1 MDLKHT
7 LDEAAQRIE
16 SGDGTAVVDDLCG
29 SLLHLFRDSPP
40 LTWQQQVV
48 APCRTHRL
56 HALLL
61 QDPYTARAWRKPRG
75 YAGDAEML
83 DYLYS
88 GMAPSGT
95 TAEGLAVFRGT
106 TGGPNGRSVVHRR
119 DWLAARIDEIAA
131 GRSGTRVLSIAC
143 GHLREAARSL
153 AVAEGRIAEC
163 VGVDQDALSLA
174 VAERD
179 NLFRGMRFVNAR
191 VMDLVRGEQAF
202 EGFSFVYAAG
212 LFDYL
217 PTDLARRLLATMF
230 RALRPGGWLL
240 VGNFTPDNHGRGYME
255 CFMDWQ
261 LLCRDEAALEDL
273 RVTVPAHAVSAHRM
287 YRDPGRN
294 VVYLELQRA

>member
-1 MDLKHT
+1 MDLKHI
-7 LDEAAQRIE
+7 LDQAAHRIE
-16 SGDGTAVVDDLCG
+16 VGDGTAVVDDLCDVLRH
-29 SLLHLFRDSPP
+29 LLRDSSPA
-40 LTWQQQVV
+40 TWQQQVV
-48 APCRTHRL
+48 APCRSHRL

-83 DYLYS
+83 DHVY
-88 GMAPSGT
+88 GGTAPAGT
-95 TAEGLAVFRGT
+95 SAAGLAVFRGT

-131 GRSGTRVLSIAC
+131 GRSGMRVLSLAC
-143 GHLREAARSL
+143 GHLREAARSR
-153 AVAEGRIAEC
+153 AVAEGRVTEC

-179 NLFRGMRFVNAR
+179 NRFHGMRFVNAR

-202 EGFSFVYAAG
+202 EGFHFVYAAG

-217 PTDLARRLLATMF
+217 PADPARRLLATMF
-230 RALRPGGWLL
+230 GALRPGGWLL

-273 RVTVPAHAVSAHRM
+273 RMSVPAHEVAARRM

>member
-1 MDLKHT
+1 MDLKLT
-7 LDEAAQRIE
+7 LDQAAHRIE
-16 SGDGTAVVDDLCG
+16 SGDGTEVVDELCG
-29 SLLHLFRDSPP
+29 TLGQLMRDSTPAQW
-40 LTWQQQVV
+40 LQDVV
-48 APCRTHRL
+48 APCRSHRL

-83 DYLYS
+83 DYVY
-88 GMAPSGT
+88 GGTAPAGT

-143 GHLREAARSL
+143 GHLREGARSR
-153 AVAEGRIAEC
+153 AVAEGRVTDF

-179 NLFRGMRFVNAR
+179 NRFQGVRFVNAR
-191 VMDLVRGEQAF
+191 VMDLVRGERAF
-202 EGFSFVYAAG
+202 EGFGFVYAAG

-217 PTDLARRLLATMF
+217 PADLARRLLVTMLH
-230 RALRPGGWLL
+230 ALRPGGWLL

-273 RVTVPAHAVSAHRM
+273 RVSVPAHEVAAHRL

-294 VVYLELQRA
+294 VVYLELQRT